1 MPKAQIDAVVQMITI
16 PDKEPPVAEQ
26 RAAME
31 QMAAAFP
38 SEAQRSE
45 ASEMGGVPC
54 EWILT
59 TQRRT
64 MWCCSIFTAG
74 AIDLPP

>member
-1 MPKAQIDAVVQMITI
+1 MPKAQIGAVVQMITI

-26 RAAME
+26 RAAI
-31 QMAAAFP
+31 P